1 MRKIKRV
8 ILLISHEHN
17 TQGASVN
24 MQTLSPAEQEVEGGG
39 AFSNLKERQK

>member
-8 ILLISHEHN
+8 ILISLEHN

-24 MQTLSPAEQEVEGGG
+24 AQTLSPAEQEEEGVWGG
-39 AFSNLKERQK
+39 SNLEERQK